1 MPKYSQA
8 ELAEMLHSGVY
19 AHGIISVHAYK
30 SGKKAGLLY
39 AKRRV
44 RRARR
49 ERTIEERSRIRRT
62 KADYAQGTDLAK
74 RRGEKAAETRRLRA
88 VPRLTKTE
96 KALARAREFEL
107 GLP

>member
-44 RRARR
+44 RRAPHKL
-49 ERTIEERSRIRRT
+49 TMEEKVARIRLSR
-62 KADYAQGTDLAK
+62 ADYAKNTILAK
-74 RRGEKAAETRRLRA
+74 RRGEKAAETRRLR
-88 VPRLTKTE
+88 KE
-96 KALARAREFEL
+96 LAL